1 MKRQVFINC
10 ISNQDFKRLFITE
23 LGWNQVRGQS
33 TLPRIA
39 IEDNEYVFHIIAV
52 RNGFKVLVCNTDLIP
67 SIAVCKRID
76 VKLRRSAFD
85 YICIFCQNN
94 TLHHQWVAPIV
105 KLGKR
110 TLVSIEYESIVQ
122 TTFLFSKI
130 DGLSFR
136 IDEETTIR
144 DIKDRVQST
153 FAINSERITKEFY
166 RGFKVVLNSFASHI
180 TGLEDATP
188 ISTNR
193 WKQWYAS
200 IMLNRLMFC
209 YFIQKKGFLD
219 GNVNYLVDKLKWVRF
234 QKGINKFYGSFY
246 KGFLRS
252 LFQDGLDSPGRDS
265 SFYALYGRIP
275 YVNGGLFASHLVE
288 RKYPEMDIEDE
299 AFIELFDFF
308 DNWEW
313 HLDTRL
319 SASGKDINPDVL
331 GYIFEQYIND
341 KARMGAF
348 YTQEDITEFISRNCI
363 IPSWLNSLF
372 RSCYKDAYISQLN
385 SLFRSNPERY
395 LYDSVKYGY
404 TRTWKSCLPS
414 DISIGLENKQA
425 LSARD
430 KWNDRTPSNIGLP
443 RETWR
448 DTISRF
454 KKCDSIVESSNNPLQ
469 IEDLI
474 SKNIN
479 GRLLCVDLIS
489 QCSSFDELT
498 VIYKTLSSLKI
509 LDPACGSGA
518 FLFAAMN
525 VLEALYEECFVQ
537 MSRFNE
543 SDKALFREELDRIG
557 IADKYVDF
565 NICTLIATNNIF
577 GVDIMPEAIEIA
589 KLRLFLRIVSTLEVN
604 LREQNNGLKTLPD
617 IDFNISCGNSL
628 TGTSSCN
635 DVTAL
640 SEELETISSRIKA
653 YKASIDTN
661 RSQETIHA
669 EKDAIIASIQHA
681 DTYINGRLRN
691 DAREFAWLDGN
702 APLNWPIRFYD
713 VIRNGGFDVIIGNPP
728 YRENRELDYSVENYL
743 TADCGNVYTCMLER
757 GFSLLRKNG
766 YLGMIVQL
774 PIVCTD
780 RMASA
785 QAMLKERTTWLYNFD
800 DRPGKLFENLQH
812 IRATIVISTASVQQS
827 YTSRYYRWYTEF
839 RPFLLDGIDV
849 VPELELSNYKSIP
862 KIGDDIARSIM
873 QKIIPNRRIEQE
885 VCKDGNYPMYYHNAP
900 LYFTRGT
907 SFLPYFRNSNGDS
920 LSSSVKL
927 LKFGTEEV
935 RNICT
940 AVLNSSLFYMW
951 FVFLSDCRHLNSREV
966 ESFPLGLDHMSTDNR
981 AQLVVLCSKL
991 MDDLVANKIRKITN
1005 GQRNGF
1011 NEYDEF
1017 KPKPSKPI
1025 MDEIDSVLA
1034 KHFALSQEELDYV
1047 VNYDYKFRM
1056 GGELE
1061 E

>member
-1 MKRQVFINC
+1 MRRQVFNNC
-10 ISNQDFKRLFITE
+10 ISNQEFKRLFITE

-33 TLPRIA
+33 TLPHITV
-39 IEDNEYVFHIIAV
+39 ENKEYVFNIVAI
-52 RNGFKVLVCNTDLIP
+52 RNGFKVLVCNTDFIP
-67 SIAVCKRID
+67 PLTVCKRID
-76 VKLRRSAFD
+76 IKLRRSAFD
-85 YICIFCQNN
+85 YICIFCQNR
-94 TLHHQWVAPIV
+94 TMHHQWVAPIV

-110 TLVSIEYESIVQ
+110 TLVSIEYESIDQ

-153 FAINSERITKEFY
+153 FAVNSERITRDFY
-166 RGFKVVLNSFASHI
+166 RGFKVVLNSFANHI
-180 TGLEDATP
+180 SGLEDDTP
-188 ISTNR
+188 VSTNR

-219 GNVNYLVDKLKWVRF
+219 GNVNYLVEKLNWVRF
-234 QKGINKFYGSFY
+234 QKGVNQFYGSFY

-252 LFQDGLDSPGRDS
+252 LFQDGLDSPSRDK
-265 SFYALYGRIP
+265 SFYALYGKIP

-288 RKYPEMDIEDE
+288 KKYPEMDIDDE
-299 AFIELFDFF
+299 AFIELFLFF

-341 KARMGAF
+341 KAKMGAF

-363 IPSWLNSLF
+363 VSSLLNSLYE
-372 RSCYKDAYISQLN
+372 SSYKEVIISQLS
-385 SLFRSNPERY
+385 SLFSSDPERY
-395 LYDSVKYGY
+395 IYDTVKYGY
-404 TRTWKSCLPS
+404 RREWKTSLPL
-414 DISIGLENKQA
+414 DVSIGLDNSHS
-425 LSARD
+425 LSDRSH
-430 KWNDRTPSNIGLP
+430 WNDRTPSNIGLP
-443 RETWR
+443 REIWR
-448 DTISRF
+448 DTIFRF
-454 KKCDSIVESSNNPLQ
+454 KKCDSIIELSKNQLQ
-469 IEDLI
+469 IEDII

-489 QCSSFDELT
+489 RCESSEELS
-498 VIYKTLSSLKI
+498 VIYNTLSSLKV

-525 VLEALYEECFVQ
+525 VLETLYEECFVQ
-537 MSRFNE
+537 MSHFQE
-543 SDKALFREELDRIG
+543 SNRTLFKEELDRIG
-557 IADKYVDF
+557 TVDKYVDF
-565 NICTLIATNNIF
+565 NICSLIATNNIY

-589 KLRLFLRIVSTLEVN
+589 KLRLFLRIISTLEVD

-617 IDFNISCGNSL
+617 MDFNIICGNSL
-628 TGTSSCN
+628 TGSSSYD
-635 DVTAL
+635 DVIEL
-640 SEELETISSRIKA
+640 RDELESISHRIKD
-653 YKASIDTN
+653 YKASTFTGL
-661 RSQETIHA
+661 SQAIIHA
-669 EKDAIIASIQHA
+669 EKDAIISSIRHA

-713 VIRNGGFDVIIGNPP
+713 VINNGGFHIIIGNPP
-728 YRENRELDYSVENYL
+728 YRENRELDYSLNGYTTV
-743 TADCGNVYTCMLER
+743 DCGNVYTCMLER
-757 GFSLLRKNG
+757 GFALLRPHG

-780 RMASA
+780 RMVSA
-785 QAMLKERTTWLYNFD
+785 QRMLKERTNWLYNFD
-800 DRPGKLFENLQH
+800 DRPGKLFENLEH
-812 IRATIVISTASVQQS
+812 IRATIVLSTDTNQRTF
-827 YTSRYYRWYTEF
+827 TSRYYRWYTEF
-839 RPFLLDGIDV
+839 RPYLLDGIDV
-849 VPELELSNYKSIP
+849 VPELELTNYNSIP
-862 KIGDDIARSIM
+862 KIGDDVARSIM
-873 QKIIPNRRIEQE
+873 RKIIPNRPIHDE
-885 VCKDGNYPMYYHNAP
+885 VCRNGNYPMYYHNAP

-907 SFLPYFRNSNGDS
+907 NFLPYFRNSNGDTI
-920 LSSSVKL
+920 SSSVKSL
-927 LKFGTEEV
+927 NFNTEED

-951 FVFLSDCRHLNSREV
+951 YVALSDCRHLNTREI
-966 ESFPLGLDHMSTDNR
+966 ESFPLGLDHMSPENKR
-981 AQLVVLCSKL
+981 QLVLLCSKL
-991 MDDLVANKIRKITN
+991 MDNLVVNKVRKITN

-1034 KHFALSQEELDYV
+1034 KHFKLSQEDLDYII
-1047 VNYDYKFRM
+1047 NYDYKFRM
-1056 GGELE
+1056 GDPSSE
-1061 E
+1061 

>member
-1 MKRQVFINC
+1 MRRQAFNNC
-10 ISNQDFKRLFITE
+10 ISSQDFKRLFITE
-23 LGWNQVRGQS
+23 LGWNQVHGQS
-33 TLPRIA
+33 TLPHIA
-39 IEDNEYVFHIIAV
+39 VENNEYVFNIIAI
-52 RNGFKVLVCNTDLIP
+52 RNGFKILVCNTDFIP
-67 SIAVCKRID
+67 SLTVCKRID
-76 VKLRRSAFD
+76 TKLRRSAFD
-85 YICIFCQNN
+85 YICIFCQNR
-94 TLHHQWVAPIV
+94 TMHHQWVAPIV

-110 TLVSIEYESIVQ
+110 TLVSIEYESIDQ

-153 FAINSERITKEFY
+153 FAVNSERITKDFY
-166 RGFKVVLNSFASHI
+166 RGFKVILNSFANHI

-188 ISTNR
+188 VSTNR

-219 GNVNYLVDKLKWVRF
+219 GNVNYLVEKLNWVRS

-252 LFQDGLDSPGRDS
+252 LFQDGLDSPTRDAN
-265 SFYALYGRIP
+265 FYALYGKIP

-288 RKYPEMDIEDE
+288 RKYPEMDIDDE
-299 AFIELFDFF
+299 AFIELFQFF

-341 KARMGAF
+341 RAKMGAF
-348 YTQEDITEFISRNCI
+348 YTQEDITDFISRNCI
-363 IPSWLNSLF
+363 IPSLLNSLF
-372 RSCYKDAYISQLN
+372 ESSYKETIISQLN
-385 SLFRSNPERY
+385 SLFDRDPERY
-395 LYDSVKYGY
+395 IYDTVKYGY
-404 TRTWKSCLPS
+404 QRDWKMRLPA
-414 DISIGLENKQA
+414 DIFCGLEN
-425 LSARD
+425 SARD
-430 KWNDRTPSNIGLP
+430 KWNDRTPNNVGLP

-448 DTISRF
+448 DTIFRF
-454 KKCDSIVESSNNPLQ
+454 KKCDSIIELSKNQLR

-489 QCSSFDELT
+489 KCESYEELS
-498 VIYKTLSSLKI
+498 VIYNTLSSLKI

-525 VLEALYEECFVQ
+525 VLESLYEECFVQ
-537 MSRFNE
+537 MSHFRE
-543 SDKALFREELDRIG
+543 SDRTLFKEELDRIG
-557 IADKYVDF
+557 TVDKYVDF
-565 NICTLIATNNIF
+565 NICTLIATNNIY

-589 KLRLFLRIVSTLEVN
+589 KLRLFLRIVSTLEVD

-617 IDFNISCGNSL
+617 IDFNITCGNSL
-628 TGTSSCN
+628 TGSSSCN

-640 SEELETISSRIKA
+640 RGELESISQRIKT
-653 YKASIDTN
+653 YKS
-661 RSQETIHA
+661 SQYSNQSLATTHA
-669 EKDAIIASIQHA
+669 EKDAIITSIKHA

-713 VIRNGGFDVIIGNPP
+713 VIKSGGFHVVLGNPP
-728 YRENRELDYSVENYL
+728 YRENRELDYRLNGYE
-743 TADCGNVYTCMLER
+743 TEDCGNVYTCMLER
-757 GFSLLRKNG
+757 GFDLLHTHG

-780 RMASA
+780 RMVSA
-785 QAMLKERTTWLYNFD
+785 QRMLKERTNWLYNFD
-800 DRPGKLFENLQH
+800 DRPGKLFENLEH
-812 IRATIVISTASVQQS
+812 IRATIVISTDTNQRT

-839 RPFLLDGIDV
+839 RPYLLDGIDV
-849 VPELELSNYKSIP
+849 VPELELSNYNSIP
-862 KIGDDIARSIM
+862 KIGDDVARSIM
-873 QKIIPNRRIEQE
+873 EKIIPNRSIGQY
-885 VCKDGNYPMYYHNAP
+885 VCRDGNYPMYYHNAP

-907 SFLPYFRNSNGDS
+907 NFLPYFRNSNGDTI
-920 LSSSVKL
+920 SSSVKRL
-927 LKFGTEEV
+927 NFRTKEDRDV
-935 RNICT
+935 CS

-951 FVFLSDCRHLNSREV
+951 YVALSDCRHLNTREI
-966 ESFPLGLDHMSTDNR
+966 EGFPLGLNHMSKEDR
-981 AQLVVLCSKL
+981 AQLVGLCSKL
-991 MDDLVANKIRKITN
+991 MADLNANKIRKITN

-1025 MDEIDSVLA
+1025 MDEIDCVLA
-1034 KHFALSQEELDYV
+1034 RHFALSQEELDYII
-1047 VNYDYKFRM
+1047 NYDYKFRM
-1056 GGELE
+1056 GDTSDD
-1061 E
+1061 